1 MSKIVIAL
9 GGNALG
15 KTPSEQL
22 SILEGVSKVI
32 VDLIE
37 KGNKVILTHGNG
49 PQVGQIS
56 LAMEYASNGS
66 AGTPSMPFAECGSM
80 SEGYIG
86 YHIEQSIM
94 NELNKRSVDKSIV
107 TLITE
112 VLVDKNDGC
121 FKNPT
126 KPIGMFYTKEEASV
140 IESEKGYI
148 FKEDAGR
155 GYRRV
160 VPSPIPKKILNDKV
174 IKKLVE
180 DDVYSFVKVFAQR

>member
-15 KTPSEQL
+15 MTPSEQL

-66 AGTPSMPFAECGSM
+66 AATP
-80 SEGYIG
+80 
-86 YHIEQSIM
+86 
-94 NELNKRSVDKSIV
+94 
-107 TLITE
+107 
-112 VLVDKNDGC
+112 
-121 FKNPT
+121 
-126 KPIGMFYTKEEASV
+126 
-140 IESEKGYI
+140 
-148 FKEDAGR
+148 
-155 GYRRV
+155 
-160 VPSPIPKKILNDKV
+160 
-174 IKKLVE
+174 
-180 DDVYSFVKVFAQR
+180 